1 MYLQIIFNYSCMFES
16 KGSVLL
22 CYVLY
27 IYTFLCYELYNV
39 WGGG

>member
-1 MYLQIIFNYSCMFES
+1 MFES

-39 WGGG
+39 WGGLENFRIYC